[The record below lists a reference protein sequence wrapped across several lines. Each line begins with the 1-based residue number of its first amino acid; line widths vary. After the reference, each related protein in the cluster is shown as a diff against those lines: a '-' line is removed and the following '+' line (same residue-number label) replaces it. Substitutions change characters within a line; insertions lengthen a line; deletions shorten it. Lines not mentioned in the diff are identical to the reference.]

1 MFLSAFTFIHV
12 VLSLVAICSG
22 VVVAY
27 GLLASKPAAF
37 STRLFLTTTVAT
49 SITGFLFPYHG
60 FTPALGT
67 GILSLIVLLF
77 AALAIYR
84 YRLAGGWR
92 RTFAI
97 TAVLALYLN
106 VFVLIVQLFLKVPVL
121 RAIAPTQSELP
132 FGIAQLINLLL
143 FLTIGIRA
151 QQIPSE
157 PSLSS

>member
-1 MFLSAFTFIHV
+1 MILSAFTILHV
-12 VLSLVAICSG
+12 ALSLVAICSG
-22 VVVAY
+22 FALAY

-37 STRLFLTTTVAT
+37 STKLFLTSTAAT
-49 SITGFLFPYHG
+49 SITGFLFPFHG

-97 TAVLALYLN
+97 TAVIALYLN

-121 RAIAPTQSELP
+121 RAIAPTQSEFP
-132 FGIAQLINLLL
+132 FQIAQLSNLLI
-143 FLTIGIRA
+143 FATIGIRA
-151 QQIPSE
+151 ATNPKRTL
-157 PSLSS
+157 PG